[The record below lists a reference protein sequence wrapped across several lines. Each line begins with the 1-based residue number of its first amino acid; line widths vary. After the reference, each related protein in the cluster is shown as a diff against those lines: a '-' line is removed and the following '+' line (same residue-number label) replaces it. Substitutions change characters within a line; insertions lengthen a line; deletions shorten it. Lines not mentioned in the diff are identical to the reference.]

1 MSESDQSGTG
11 RRGRRASN
19 MPTLADQP
27 TGTGTGEPDVTGN
40 PDNTVKPDAT
50 PDADITEPE
59 APVCGETYTRKLK
72 GGATKDYQCGK
83 EPGHEGKHGP
93 KRAVPVDTSGIGD
106 DLLDTFEAVPGTEIV
121 AVREADAE
129 RTPMQLKV
137 DKQVKSAHESWV
149 IAGKPKGFND
159 SPRQRYRPK
168 TRQQA
173 KELTA
178 MLRKAER
185 FVGVHV
191 RIAPVSQHVDG
202 GFMLVWVATDPAPR
216 KSASNGEANATPE
229 TAGDAAPV
237 PVEAAATGEQSGS

>member
-1 MSESDQSGTG
+1 MSELGTTG
-11 RRGRRASN
+11 RTRRGGNAA
-19 MPTLADQP
+19 TLGDKP

-40 PDNTVKPDAT
+40 PDGPGIPDAKPEAEET
-50 PDADITEPE
+50 P

-72 GGATKDYQCGK
+72 GGKTKDYQCTK
-83 EPGHEGKHGP
+83 EPGHDGKHGP
-93 KRAVPVDTSGIGD
+93 KRAEPVDTSGVGD

-129 RTPMQLKV
+129 RSEMQLKV

-216 KSASNGEANATPE
+216 KSANGATDNGEANATGETSGDATPE
-229 TAGDAAPV
+229 TP
-237 PVEAAATGEQSGS
+237 EATPSGEVSVS